1 MSITRRS
8 IQQRAVAELRRQA
21 TEQGLSATGRKSTL
35 VHRIYCAM
43 RPTAQQQPRG
53 RTPPSQGATAPTS
66 DLTATVQE
74 LVERSL
80 QNAENRLLR
89 LSHPPPPRAID
100 ISLPSQE
107 PIPRQPCR
115 PLDAT
120 VPPLGQQGLGE
131 GGMDA
136 TTVTNLSNTPQL
148 PVPVRAR
155 QRIVKGEFIDFN
167 GLLHYSLLP
176 LRHSASPSPSV
187 FARNA

>member
-1 MSITRRS
+1 M
-8 IQQRAVAELRRQA
+8 
-21 TEQGLSATGRKSTL
+21 
-35 VHRIYCAM
+35 HRIYCAM
-43 RPTAQQQPRG
+43 RPTAQQQPQQPRG
-53 RTPPSQGATAPTS
+53 RTPPSQGTTAPTS
-66 DLTATVQE
+66 DLAATVQE

-100 ISLPSQE
+100 NISLPSQK
-107 PIPRQPCR
+107 PILRQLCR

-120 VPPLGQQGLGE
+120 VPPLGQQGLSE

-136 TTVTNLSNTPQL
+136 TTVTNLPNTPQL
-148 PVPVRAR
+148 PVPVRGR

-167 GLLHYSLLP
+167 GVLHYSLLP
-176 LRHSASPSPSV
+176 LRHSVSPSPSV